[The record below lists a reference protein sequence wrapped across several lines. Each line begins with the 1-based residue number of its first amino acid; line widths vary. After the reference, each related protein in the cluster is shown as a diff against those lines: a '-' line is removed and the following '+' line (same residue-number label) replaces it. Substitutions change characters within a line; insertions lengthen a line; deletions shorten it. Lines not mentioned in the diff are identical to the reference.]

1 MSFLLPALAAG
12 FLGATTIKV
21 GRFNVLGTMIA
32 VALVAVGL
40 SGLELNGVPDWVAP
54 VFDGGVLAAA
64 IAASR
69 IAVLRSER

>member
-1 MSFLLPALAAG
+1 
-12 FLGATTIKV
+12 
-21 GRFNVLGTMIA
+21 MIA
-32 VALVAVGL
+32 VALVAGGL

-69 IAVLRSER
+69 TAVLRSER